1 MDEQEIRR
9 LLDEG
14 GIKARDLEEVVF
26 AEVLGSD
33 EGRISEAGEIA
44 ERLRADYIASK
55 TGVRLDEA
63 KRHEVKTLRSIEGI
77 LAKGIEMKVG
87 GAVIPLGVA
96 GPVRIDGVAARG
108 EYHIPCATNEAALVA
123 GLNRGMK
130 VINRAGGI
138 RTIVTRDTMT
148 RAPLLEAPGI
158 VEAADLVRALANELG
173 DELLEIPSDDAPF
186 CRLVRV
192 EPFQLGRKV
201 WVRFVCRVGDAM
213 GMNTVTNYA
222 AKLVKEI
229 LRRHPSIRLV
239 ALSGNLCSDKKATA
253 LNVLHGRG
261 KGVETE
267 VIIRPDILADV
278 YGAEATPEAVAS
290 INQSKNLYGS
300 ALAGT
305 VTGFNANAANTV
317 AAVFAATGQDLAQVV
332 ESSTCFDQ
340 AVVDKTGLRFGV
352 TLPCLEV
359 GVHGGGTGFGTARE
373 CLTLMGCAGVG
384 RDADDNENA
393 RRLAELIGAAV
404 TAQELNLL
412 CTLAGGFEL
421 ASSHVRLA
429 QGRVDGD
436 G

>member
-1 MDEQEIRR
+1 MDEQEIKR

-14 GIKARDLEEVVF
+14 GVKARELEEVVF
-26 AEVLGSD
+26 AELLGSD
-33 EGRISEAGEIA
+33 EGRLAEAGEVA

-55 TGVRLDEA
+55 TGATLEEVR
-63 KRHEVKTLRSIEGI
+63 RHEVMTLRSIDGI

-87 GAVIPLGVA
+87 GAVIPLGIG
-96 GPVRIDGVAARG
+96 GPILVEGVAARG
-108 EYHIPCATNEAALVA
+108 EYYIACATNEAALVA
-123 GLNRGMK
+123 GLNRGVK
-130 VINRAGGI
+130 AINASGGI

-158 VEAADLVRALANELG
+158 AEAADLVKALAGELG
-173 DELLEIPSDDAPF
+173 EALLGTQSDDAPF
-186 CRLVRV
+186 CRLLRV

-201 WVRFVCRVGDAM
+201 WVRFVCRAGDAM

-222 AKLVKEI
+222 AKLVRAI
-229 LRRHPSIRLV
+229 LRQHPSTRLV

-261 KGVETE
+261 KTVETE
-267 VIIRPDILADV
+267 VVVPASILAEV
-278 YGAEATPEAVAS
+278 YGVEATPGAVAS

-332 ESSTCFDQ
+332 ESSSCFDH
-340 AVVDKTGLRFGV
+340 AEVDGAGLRFGV

-359 GVHGGGTGFGTARE
+359 GVLGGGTGFGTARE
-373 CLTLMGCAGVG
+373 CLALMGCAGVG

-412 CTLAGGFEL
+412 CTLAGGYEL

-429 QGRVDGD
+429 QGRVEGD
-436 G
+436 V